1 MTLKIKRQIPKPRKY
16 HVMKGL
22 IEIPQVGFTYFT
34 YKEMDK
40 WAAGIIDHKEQ
51 YWNVRLE

>member
-1 MTLKIKRQIPKPRKY
+1 MWKKLEVRLWDGKRMSELKIKHQIPKPRKY

-34 YKEMDK
+34 YKD
-40 WAAGIIDHKEQ
+40 
-51 YWNVRLE
+51 